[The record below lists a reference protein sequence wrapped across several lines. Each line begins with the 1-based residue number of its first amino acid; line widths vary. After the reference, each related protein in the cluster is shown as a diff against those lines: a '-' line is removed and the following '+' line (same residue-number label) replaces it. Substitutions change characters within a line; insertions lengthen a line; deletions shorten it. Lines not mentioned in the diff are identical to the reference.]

1 MGAVEF
7 LLKPTIL
14 IGWSLNHVESTLPR
28 LFSVAVEWLECF
40 EWLGLAMGLFAS
52 KNRSFRQIHKQ
63 RWERELCKLLVH
75 SPSESML
82 MPLHRK
88 LPSHVTQLIQTLQL
102 RSNFRT
108 QSKKENPA
116 GRTGGRRTRRTKRT
130 TRARKE
136 NRCVCEAKTEI
147 LQDQRWMQRSNMQ
160 FKPTKTHYRIEAS
173 NQVTSDVSLYYQY
186 QFVVRDLSRM
196 TGYRLL
202 FAISWRMVQAENSW
216 SVLWS
221 SAAVL
226 QVSWPWMFGHWKQNV
241 HILWYFLWNSFPN
254 CGAS

>member
-1 MGAVEF
+1 M
-7 LLKPTIL
+7 
-14 IGWSLNHVESTLPR
+14 NHVESTLPR
-28 LFSVAVEWLECF
+28 PFSVAVEWLECF

-136 NRCVCEAKTEI
+136 IDVYLKLI
-147 LQDQRWMQRSNMQ
+147 LKFFKIKDECSDRTCNSNLQ
-160 FKPTKTHYRIEAS
+160 KHT
-173 NQVTSDVSLYYQY
+173 
-186 QFVVRDLSRM
+186 
-196 TGYRLL
+196 
-202 FAISWRMVQAENSW
+202 AE
-216 SVLWS
+216 
-221 SAAVL
+221 
-226 QVSWPWMFGHWKQNV
+226 
-241 HILWYFLWNSFPN
+241 
-254 CGAS
+254 